1 MLTRHSIAWLVP
13 FFTLALLP
21 GSAARAASPVLELE
35 ITQALAGDRPGD
47 AVASLETA
55 IAAETD
61 GETTE
66 DLLRRLAGL
75 YLQLD
80 RPVDAATTLEKLA
93 SAQAQRLGPRATDVA
108 ATWQQSA
115 EIWQQ
120 LGERSRALEA
130 YVNAIRIDA
139 ANGLAP
145 ETNPLDAT
153 TDALIAEE
161 PSARMRQQLQAQ
173 KRSQIDLS
181 AAVGEREVG
190 AAHALVRIYYA
201 TNRALTD
208 SPRLADVYTG
218 DRGPV
223 TYGTAEVSIPDIHVA
238 GALEAPDIFSFDVV
252 EDPDKHVML
261 RAITPADKAAT
272 FAAMREHLA
281 EKQTNEAFVFVHG
294 FNTSFVDAVRRTA
307 QIAYDMDFDGL
318 PILYSWPSQGSI
330 LGYLAD
336 GAVVQLS
343 GRYLTRFLDDVVAD
357 TGATRIHLIAHSMGN
372 RALTEALELFA
383 LRHAGEPPA
392 FDQVLFTA
400 PDLDAGLFANMVQTI
415 RPAVGR
421 MTLYTSKND
430 WALRASHQ
438 LNGGAPR
445 AGEGTAGIPM
455 PQDIDSIDMSVLG
468 ADMLAHSYF
477 ANDTSALTDILSL
490 FWRDAPPDRRCG
502 MTASPVDTTSAEWS
516 LEPTL
521 CDGNA
526 MLSALRL
533 LRGQKIGNLSDALAT
548 IESAFPEAE
557 PEQRMA
563 IEAALERLFRS

>member
-1 MLTRHSIAWLVP
+1 MWTRHSLFVG
-13 FFTLALLP
+13 LALVALAGVP
-21 GSAARAASPVLELE
+21 LTTAQAASPVLELE
-35 ITQALAGDRPGD
+35 ITQALAEDRPAE
-47 AVASLETA
+47 AVAALEA
-55 IAAETD
+55 ALAAEAD
-61 GETTE
+61 PEIAE
-66 DLLRRLAGL
+66 DLLRRLADL
-75 YLQLD
+75 YLELE
-80 RPVDAATTLEKLA
+80 RPTDAAATLEQLA
-93 SAQAQRLGPRATDVA
+93 AAQTERLGPRATEAA

-115 EIWQQ
+115 EIWQET
-120 LGERSRALEA
+120 GDRERALAA
-130 YVNAIRIDA
+130 YFNAMRIDA
-139 ANGLAP
+139 ANGIAP
-145 ETNPLDAT
+145 EDNPLDAT
-153 TDALIAEE
+153 TDSLIAEE
-161 PSARMRQQLQAQ
+161 SSARMRQQLQAR
-173 KRSQIDLS
+173 KTALVDLT
-181 AAVGEREVG
+181 AAIGTREAG
-190 AAHALVRIYYA
+190 SAHALVRIYYA

-208 SPRLADVYTG
+208 SPRLAEIYTG

-223 TYGTAEVSIPDIHVA
+223 TYGTADVSIPDIHVA
-238 GALEAPDIFSFDVV
+238 GALEAPNMFSFDVV

-261 RAITPADKAAT
+261 RAITPGDKATT
-272 FAAMREHLA
+272 FAAMRAHLA

-343 GRYLTRFLDDVVAD
+343 GRYLSRFLDDVIAE

-400 PDLDAGLFANMVQTI
+400 PDLDAGLFADMVQTI

-455 PQDIDSIDMSVLG
+455 PQNIDSIDMSVLG
-468 ADMLAHSYF
+468 EDMLAHSYF

-502 MTASPVDTTSAEWS
+502 MTASPADATSAEWS

-533 LRGQKIGNLSDALAT
+533 LRGEDIGNLSDALAT
-548 IESAFPEAE
+548 IESAFPDAE
-557 PEQRMA
+557 PEQRAA
-563 IEAALERLFRS
+563 IEAALERLFRP